1 MKSTSDLFKPV
12 ESLTANWSIP
22 TNVRFGVGRI
32 NELVKICQRQGFVR
46 PLLVTDKD
54 LLKLE
59 MTQKLM
65 ADLKQ
70 AQFQFSV
77 FSEVK
82 SNPTEANVMAGVQS
96 YKQGS
101 CDSVIAMGGGSVLDA
116 GKAIALML
124 DQALPLFSYEDRESN
139 WRKVNEKNVAPVI
152 AIPTTAGTGSE
163 VGRASVIVDEFSHSK
178 KIIFHPAMMPH
189 TVICDPVLTQNMPK
203 NLTAATGMDAL
214 VHNLEAFFAPGFH
227 PLCDGVAVEGTRIIC
242 HFLPKAY
249 QDKND
254 LQARAYLLIG
264 SSLGATAFQKGL
276 GGVHALA
283 HALGAIYD
291 KHHGL
296 LNAILLP
303 YVLQHNK
310 AYISEKMTYLARCL
324 ELENPC
330 FDSMFNFLCQLAESV
345 QIPKNLAEIG
355 LDEKRSIDV
364 ARMAY
369 ADSSTLTNPGP
380 ISEQDYLSIY
390 IRALRGN

>member
-1 MKSTSDLFKPV
+1 MESSAGFFKPV
-12 ESLTANWSIP
+12 EALTANWSIP
-22 TNVRFGVGRI
+22 THVRFGVDRI
-32 NELVKICQRQGFVR
+32 NELVKLCQRQGFVR
-46 PLLVTDKD
+46 PLLVTDND

-59 MTQKLM
+59 MTQKVI
-65 ADLKQ
+65 ADLTR
-70 AQFQFSV
+70 AQVQFSV

-82 SNPTEANVMAGVQS
+82 SNPTEANVMAGVQC
-96 YKQGS
+96 YRQGA

-116 GKAIALML
+116 GKAIALMI
-124 DQALPLFSYEDRESN
+124 DQELPLFAYEDRGSN
-139 WRKVNEKNVAPVI
+139 WRKVNEKKVAPVI

-163 VGRASVIVDEFSHSK
+163 VGRASVIVDEVSHSK

-189 TVICDPVLTQNMPK
+189 TVICDPVLTQELPQH
-203 NLTAATGMDAL
+203 LTAATGMDAL

-227 PLCDGVAVEGTRIIC
+227 PLCDGVAVEGTRIIS
-242 HFLPKAY
+242 HFLAKAY
-249 QDKND
+249 RDKND

-303 YVLQHNK
+303 YVLLHNK
-310 AYISEKMTYLARCL
+310 PYINGKMTYLARCL
-324 ELENPC
+324 ELENPG
-330 FDSMFNFLCQLAESV
+330 FDSMFDFLGRLANEIN
-345 QIPKNLAEIG
+345 IPKNLAEIG
-355 LDEKRSIDV
+355 LDETRSVEV
-364 ARMAY
+364 AKLAF

-380 ISEQDYLSIY
+380 LSEQDYLNIF
-390 IRALRGN
+390 IRALGRK